1 MNVTTGRAKQ
11 NPSTET
17 FSSVSPM
24 VLEPRFMFD
33 AAGAATA
40 ADAASDAQAEA
51 EAQQSHDGASES
63 GNGAGEHGGT
73 DIPAATGAD
82 SGARRDIMV
91 VDTSVAGWQDL
102 ISDLAPGT
110 ETILIDGTK
119 GGIAQLAQALEGQTG
134 IEAIHIL
141 SHGDTGMIKLGTD
154 TLTGDAL
161 AAYADSLS
169 VIGQSLSEQGDIL
182 LYGCLVGEGG
192 EGQAFVDALANL
204 TGADIAASDDLT
216 GASDLGGDWD
226 LEIITGDIEATTPL
240 SSVAMNNFAGVLA
253 NVTFD
258 FDGASVVGGNV
269 HQTSG
274 GYTIVV
280 DGQDT
285 DIHLGY
291 YSYTS
296 TPVDGSNLPSAW
308 EKNITISLSGNQIFN
323 IASLDIFN
331 MRDNQPQSFT
341 FTSDKGDVLTTDV
354 TSDSSFSTINFSN
367 FTGISTLTITSSQHN
382 GEFAINLDN
391 IVFNDVTA
399 APSNAAPTVTG
410 VPTDVTVTEDTASNF
425 DLSEVT
431 FADPDGD
438 SLIVTIAATG
448 GTFAASTSGS
458 VTVGGSGTGTLTL
471 TGTAANINTW
481 LDTTSNIQY
490 TGASNVAGDN
500 AATFTVKANDG
511 TTDST
516 VSNGNIDITGVDDA
530 PSVSGVPTDVTVT
543 EDTASN
549 FDLSA
554 VTFAEVDGENL
565 TVTITATAG
574 TFAATS
580 SGSVAVGGS
589 GTGTLTLTGTAADI
603 NTWLDTTSNIQYT
616 GASNVSGDNAATFTI
631 KASDGNTNPQVGSG
645 NIDITATNDAPTVT
659 GVPTDVTVTEDTA
672 SDFDLSAVTFTDID
686 GDSLTV
692 TITASAGTFS
702 ASTSGSVTV
711 GGSGTGTLTLTG
723 TAANINTW
731 LDTTSNIQ
739 YTGASNAAGDN
750 AATFTIN
757 ANDGSVNPQVGG
769 GNIDITGTNDAPT
782 VTGIPTDVTVT
793 ENTASN
799 FDLSAVSFADIDGDN
814 LTVTIAASAGT
825 FAATSSGS
833 VTVGGS
839 GTGTLTLTGTAAN
852 INTWLDTTSN
862 IQYTG
867 ASNAA
872 GDNAATFTIN
882 ANDGTVN
889 PQVGGGNVDIVS
901 APVIGNLNGDSV
913 TYTEGGGAVAI
924 DAGTAATVTDSDN
937 TDFNG
942 GNLTVSI
949 TGGNAAQDI
958 LGLSTGGAITLSGST
973 AGSTVSVGGTVIG
986 TLANNIAAGNNL
998 VINFDGNATPARV
1011 ASLLAA
1017 IQYSNSN
1024 ADDPT
1029 TGARTVRVTVTDA
1042 SGGFTSAPADVTV
1055 NVVGVNDAPTVSATG
1070 GTPTF
1075 TEGGTAVDLF
1085 SGVTISTGESGQTI
1099 SGMTF
1104 TVTNAEASDS
1114 ITFDGTAISLVNGT
1128 GATATNGLTYNVSVT
1143 GGVATI
1149 TITGGTLSTAQAQTV
1164 VDGMTYASSSEN
1176 PGTSSRV
1183 VTLTGISDSG
1193 GTANSGSDTASTS
1206 IAATV
1211 TVSAVNDAPVNTLP
1225 GAQSAVSGE
1234 AKAITGISVADTDS
1248 ATVTTTVSVPNGD
1261 GTFTTTGNAT
1271 ITGGGT
1277 NSIQISGSVADVNA
1291 TLANLR
1297 YTAATTGSQTI
1308 TVLTSDGTD
1317 TDTDTVTVNVSA
1329 RPAIGGLS
1337 GDSIAY
1343 TTGQTVKLDVGQN
1356 ATVSDADFS
1365 AGAFNNGGNLTVSIT
1380 GGTASQDILKIDT
1393 AGTVTLDGTTA
1404 GSNVRVNGTTIGTLA
1419 NNIAAGNALRI
1430 NFNGAAD
1437 LTNIQEL
1444 VRALSYENSADTPAG
1459 GNRTIS
1465 VTLTDISGN
1474 TSTVSTVTVR
1484 VTEPVT
1490 ETPPPPPPPPAP
1502 SPAPVVTI
1510 PPILQTP
1517 GSGGDAG
1524 TPVSNALSGGSN
1536 ANGSGGQFN
1545 SGGPIRTTVTG
1556 QLGSTSPIDNTGTPV
1571 SAGLSFN
1578 QAGSGLG
1585 ITTGLGGN
1593 GGGAAL
1599 TGGGFGSGG
1608 LGGGGLGGSTGGGL
1622 GGGGFGGIGG
1632 DAAGT
1637 GTSGANDGI
1646 LGAPETG
1653 GEGQSPE
1660 GGEGDTPAGDGTGA
1674 GDQAMNDGNG
1684 QAELAQALDDFSA
1697 QLAAFGDAAEKETM
1711 LLDQVLGSYRIPV

>member
-1 MNVTTGRAKQ
+1 MT
-11 NPSTET
+11 
-17 FSSVSPM
+17 
-24 VLEPRFMFD
+24 
-33 AAGAATA
+33 
-40 ADAASDAQAEA
+40 
-51 EAQQSHDGASES
+51 
-63 GNGAGEHGGT
+63 
-73 DIPAATGAD
+73 
-82 SGARRDIMV
+82 
-91 VDTSVAGWQDL
+91 
-102 ISDLAPGT
+102 
-110 ETILIDGTK
+110 
-119 GGIAQLAQALEGQTG
+119 
-134 IEAIHIL
+134 
-141 SHGDTGMIKLGTD
+141 
-154 TLTGDAL
+154 
-161 AAYADSLS
+161 
-169 VIGQSLSEQGDIL
+169 
-182 LYGCLVGEGG
+182 
-192 EGQAFVDALANL
+192 
-204 TGADIAASDDLT
+204 IAAS
-216 GASDLGGDWD
+216 
-226 LEIITGDIEATTPL
+226 
-240 SSVAMNNFAGVLA
+240 
-253 NVTFD
+253 
-258 FDGASVVGGNV
+258 
-269 HQTSG
+269 
-274 GYTIVV
+274 
-280 DGQDT
+280 
-285 DIHLGY
+285 
-291 YSYTS
+291 
-296 TPVDGSNLPSAW
+296 
-308 EKNITISLSGNQIFN
+308 
-323 IASLDIFN
+323 
-331 MRDNQPQSFT
+331 
-341 FTSDKGDVLTTDV
+341 
-354 TSDSSFSTINFSN
+354 
-367 FTGISTLTITSSQHN
+367 
-382 GEFAINLDN
+382 
-391 IVFNDVTA
+391 
-399 APSNAAPTVTG
+399 
-410 VPTDVTVTEDTASNF
+410 
-425 DLSEVT
+425 
-431 FADPDGD
+431 
-438 SLIVTIAATG
+438 
-448 GTFAASTSGS
+448 
-458 VTVGGSGTGTLTL
+458 
-471 TGTAANINTW
+471 
-481 LDTTSNIQY
+481 
-490 TGASNVAGDN
+490 
-500 AATFTVKANDG
+500 
-511 TTDST
+511 
-516 VSNGNIDITGVDDA
+516 
-530 PSVSGVPTDVTVT
+530 
-543 EDTASN
+543 
-549 FDLSA
+549 
-554 VTFAEVDGENL
+554 
-565 TVTITATAG
+565 AG

-580 SGSVAVGGS
+580 
-589 GTGTLTLTGTAADI
+589 
-603 NTWLDTTSNIQYT
+603 
-616 GASNVSGDNAATFTI
+616 
-631 KASDGNTNPQVGSG
+631 
-645 NIDITATNDAPTVT
+645 
-659 GVPTDVTVTEDTA
+659 
-672 SDFDLSAVTFTDID
+672 
-686 GDSLTV
+686 
-692 TITASAGTFS
+692 
-702 ASTSGSVTV
+702 SGSVTV

-1297 YTAATTGSQTI
+1297 YTAATSGSQTI

-1711 LLDQVLGSYRIPV
+1711 LLDQVLGSYRIPA